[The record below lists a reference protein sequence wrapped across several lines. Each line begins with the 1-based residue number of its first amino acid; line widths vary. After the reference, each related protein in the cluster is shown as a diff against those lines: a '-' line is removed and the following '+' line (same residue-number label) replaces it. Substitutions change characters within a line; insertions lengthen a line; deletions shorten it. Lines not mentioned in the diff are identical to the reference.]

1 MHSKLRLMVFKGCR
15 PYISIDSTHLNGQW
29 NGQLPSANGIDGHN
43 WMFPIAFGFFQ
54 SETKENWI
62 WFMEQ
67 LAKAL
72 GPVEHGYLHRCLQ
85 GPRGCS

>member
-1 MHSKLRLMVFKGCR
+1 
-15 PYISIDSTHLNGQW
+15 
-29 NGQLPSANGIDGHN
+29 
-43 WMFPIAFGFFQ
+43 MFPIAFGFFQ

-72 GPVEHGYLHRCLQ
+72 GPVEHLAICTDACKGLEAAVKQVFPKVEQRE
-85 GPRGCS
+85 